1 MLQINVSQQLKD
13 PIGSVREYD
22 INDIVDITGAD
33 GRAEGKVTLTRTD
46 RGILVNSIVRMEI
59 ELGCSR
65 CLSLCNYP
73 LTLRIA
79 EEYFPTIDI
88 LTSAPM
94 VVPDDSGFF
103 TIDEHHIL
111 DLTEAIRQ
119 YTVLAVPMKPL
130 CSGNCAG
137 LCPSCGHN
145 LNQGECGCPSPD
157 TDPRWANL
165 RKITV
170 TGNDD

>member
-22 INDIVDITGAD
+22 INDVVDITGAD

-59 ELGCSR
+59 ELACSR

-88 LTSAPM
+88 MTNTPM
-94 VVPDDSGFF
+94 VVPDDSGCF

-119 YTVLAVPMKPL
+119 YTVLAVPMKLL
-130 CSGNCAG
+130 CSENCAG

-145 LNQGECGCPSPD
+145 LNQGECGCPLTD
-157 TDPRWANL
+157 TYPRRANL
-165 RKITV
+165 LKITV

>member
-22 INDIVDITGAD
+22 INDVVDITGAD

-46 RGILVNSIVRMEI
+46 RGILVNSMVRMEI

-130 CSGNCAG
+130 CSENCAG

-157 TDPRWANL
+157 TDARWANL